1 MKNMHR
7 DQSPEDGA
15 LLWQGIEIATQSLS
29 TPASTPAIKEYEREK
44 CGYADQYKALAK
56 PTCGCRV
63 CGEKWANRSLLR
75 LPALSIRQPWAWLII
90 HGGKDIENRSW
101 ATRFRGEFLIH
112 AAKTF
117 GREERETCEA
127 FREDGIGLPSQLQ
140 AGGIIG
146 KARIV
151 DCVSESGSKWFEGPW
166 GFVITGVTPL
176 NFYPCKGA
184 LGFFR
189 VKP

>member
-1 MKNMHR
+1 MT
-7 DQSPEDGA
+7 D
-15 LLWQGIEIATQSLS
+15 LLTEQQ
-29 TPASTPAIKEYEREK
+29 
-44 CGYADQYKALAK
+44 D
-56 PTCGCRV
+56 
-63 CGEKWANRSLLR
+63 LR
-75 LPALSIRQPWAWLII
+75 PPLHLPALSIRQPWAWLII

-117 GREERETCEA
+117 GREERETCDD
-127 FREDGIGLPSQLQ
+127 FREEGVNLPSRLHV
-140 AGGIIG
+140 GGIIG

-151 DCVSESGSKWFEGPW
+151 DCVSESGSEWFEGPW
-166 GFVITGVTPL
+166 GFVIADAKPL
-176 NFYPCKGA
+176 IFYPCKGA